1 MNKRPMWSVGS
12 PAAFILILLC
22 SMLAWLAGCDR
33 RPSQGEHVRIAVN
46 PTAFFLPLLV
56 AHDQG
61 FFAAHGLS
69 SEILMLNST
78 SEATNAFLSGNAELS
93 ALGSGGLLFLDE
105 QSRGR
110 VKLMYVQF
118 NRSYALLVPK
128 DSAIRSVD
136 DLRNK
141 RIGVWPSPT
150 PEIFLR
156 MILEPRLGVNAAT
169 VVPIESRFLH
179 QALVRG
185 EIDAIFA
192 ADVHART
199 SLNTGTTRY
208 LSEFPMEEFVQ
219 KPFFHGGGLLR
230 TDYIAQHPDA
240 ARRIQAALEDA
251 IAFIATHESQA
262 RESIV
267 RHVKVDR
274 DVAMT
279 TAIDRFETVNDTN
292 LALGQQ
298 VADRLTTLG
307 ILKERTDIDSL
318 RP

>member
-1 MNKRPMWSVGS
+1 MNLLRRASFALLLVGS
-12 PAAFILILLC
+12 I
-22 SMLAWLAGCDR
+22 SLACLAGCQ
-33 RPSQGEHVRIAVN
+33 QGQPQDERVRIAVN

-61 FFAAHGLS
+61 FFAARGLS

-93 ALGSGGLLFLDE
+93 ALGSGGLFFLDE

-128 DSAIRSVD
+128 DSPIQILE
-136 DLRNK
+136 DLKSK

-156 MILEPRLGVNAAT
+156 MILEPRLGAHPAT

-185 EIDAIFA
+185 EVDAIFA

-199 SLNTGTTRY
+199 SLNTGATRF
-208 LSEFPMEEFVQ
+208 LAEFPMEQFVH

-230 TDYIAQHPDA
+230 TDYIARHPDA
-240 ARRIQAALEDA
+240 ARRIQAALNDA
-251 IAFIATHESQA
+251 IAFIASNEPQA
-262 RESIV
+262 RESLV
-267 RHVKVDR
+267 THVKVDR
-274 DVAMT
+274 EVAMT
-279 TAIDRFETVNDTN
+279 TAIDRFEPVNDAN

-298 VADRLTTLG
+298 IADRLTALG
-307 ILKERTDIDSL
+307 ILKQHLAIDTL